1 MREQSR
7 FLSLLISPR
16 EIQNGQFQNSQSP
29 SQSVADIQLHT
40 REVAGEYTGTDAT
53 MIKME
58 LSEVSIKRTKKQRRN
73 IRHTSPQTS
82 LLEGNRK
89 VSRM

>member
-16 EIQNGQFQNSQSP
+16 EIQNGQFQSRDNLLP
-29 SQSVADIQLHT
+29 IYVQLHA

-58 LSEVSIKRTKKQRRN
+58 LSEVGVKRTKTEQQ
-73 IRHTSPQTS
+73 IQHSFPQTS